1 MWYRFARKLGAVGNS
16 RDGATAIEYALIAAG
31 ISLAIITTVFLLGTD
46 VLGLYQDVESG
57 FASNG

>member
-1 MWYRFARKLGAVGNS
+1 MWYQLAVRLGAVRRN
-16 RDGATAIEYALIAAG
+16 RKGATAIEYALIAAG